1 MLAVFEIENQQR
13 LLHLLPAHVTPCGS
27 FPLQI
32 VTVNCARVLKADH
45 HATNGVVHV
54 IDKVIATTTNSIQ
67 QVIETEESLETLR
80 VSPAHVRCRADNILA
95 PVELILFYRETRLI
109 AARVGF
115 CESNCHPGT
124 AVSEEMQTESV
135 SSLFYRSRGLR
146 RY

>member
-13 LLHLLPAHVTPCGS
+13 LLHLLSAHVTPRGS

-67 QVIETEESLETLR
+67 QIIETEESLETLR
-80 VSPAHVRCRADNILA
+80 VSPAHVRCGADNVLV
-95 PVELILFYRETRLI
+95 PT
-109 AARVGF
+109 
-115 CESNCHPGT
+115 
-124 AVSEEMQTESV
+124 
-135 SSLFYRSRGLR
+135 
-146 RY
+146 